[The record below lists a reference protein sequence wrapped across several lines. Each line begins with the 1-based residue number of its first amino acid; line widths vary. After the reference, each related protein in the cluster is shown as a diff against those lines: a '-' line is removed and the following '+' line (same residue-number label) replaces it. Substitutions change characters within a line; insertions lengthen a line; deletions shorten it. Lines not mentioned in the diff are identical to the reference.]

1 MIHVNKVAD
10 YNMLG
15 KETFRRLSFSSSEK
29 LKNKNHPWVSEE
41 CKRPVSSSGSLTT
54 SIPLFSIL
62 PKCNNAKPLE
72 GVVLSFKG
80 V

>member
-29 LKNKNHPWVSEE
+29 LKIKNHPWVSEE
-41 CKRPVSSSGSLTT
+41 CRTDWPLGSLTT

-62 PKCNNAKPLE
+62 PKRNNAKPLE